1 MTWLTNNWAQVIEL
15 LGQHLA
21 LAVPAILASFVL
33 AVPMGVLAARRPG
46 IGRPLVAG
54 AGMLYAIPA
63 LPLLIILPL
72 VFGLPLRSPVTVV
85 VALTIYGT
93 ALMVGTSAD
102 AFSAV
107 DATVR
112 ESAQAMGHSRAA
124 MLFTVDLPLAGPVL
138 LSGVRVVAVST
149 VSLVTIGALIGVP
162 GLGSLLTDGFQR
174 GILAE
179 VITGI
184 LTTVAVALA
193 ADAALVGL
201 GRVLMP
207 WTRREH
213 RP

>member
-1 MTWLTNNWAQVIEL
+1 MSWLINNWHQVL
-15 LGQHLA
+15 ALGVQHLR
-21 LAVPAILASFVL
+21 LAVPAIICSFLL
-33 AVPMGVLAARRPG
+33 AVPLGVLAARRPG
-46 IGRPLVAG
+46 LGRPLVAA

-63 LPLLIILPL
+63 LPLVIILPL

-85 VALTIYGT
+85 VALTIYGV

-107 DATVR
+107 DASVR
-112 ESAQAMGHSRAA
+112 ESAQAMGHSAAA
-124 MLFTVDLPLAGPVL
+124 MLFAVDLPLAGPVL
-138 LSGVRVVAVST
+138 LSGLRVVAVST

-184 LTTVAVALA
+184 LGTVAVALV
-193 ADAALVGL
+193 ADGLLLGL
-201 GRVLMP
+201 GRMLMP
-207 WTRREH
+207 WTRRVNQ
-213 RP
+213 P